1 MKVIAIDYGA
11 RRVGIAVGDES
22 LKIAVPKATLSFG
35 HSIYEDIRK
44 IVRESKALKI
54 VVGLPLTPSGR
65 EGQRAREVR
74 EFVKRLGEQIP
85 DVEIILWDE
94 RYTTYEAESRLKDV
108 EPSKRKDLKD
118 AISAQ
123 IILEEYLDTL

>member
-11 RRVGIAVGDES
+11 RRVGIAVGDE
-22 LKIAVPKATLSFG
+22 LLRLAVPKTTLPFG
-35 HSIYEDIRK
+35 EGIYEEIRR
-44 IVRESKALKI
+44 IVKESGAFKI

-74 EFVKRLGEQIP
+74 EFVKKLEEHIP

-94 RYTTYEAESRLKDV
+94 RYTTYEAENRLRGI
-108 EPSKRKDLKD
+108 EPSRRKALKD
-118 AISAQ
+118 ALSAQ